1 MPKLIFMP
9 ETADRCQRRGQG
21 CSGVLGRFCLHASGR
36 DLPDL
41 DGCPPPAA
49 PVPAAAGAEGAKEA
63 CRWQRTFIRRSF
75 VQQDRPAG
83 NSLRRTAAMPAA
95 RRLSV
100 VARVYGYPPD
110 HNAGSEWM
118 LHSML
123 RPLAER
129 GHRVEVWL
137 SHPGKSHE
145 PYEIDGVHVV
155 PFQAGIDFVSR
166 ARRADVLVSH
176 YENVPLVAGIAQ
188 DRSIPVAV
196 ICHDNFAGSFHNAA
210 GADLMVYNSQWIRR
224 DGEIFYARYP
234 AEFLP
239 KRSIVVRPPVI
250 AHEYRTRP
258 GDCVTLVNLNSDK
271 GGELFW
277 RIAAWSPE
285 WRFRGVKGAYGEQ
298 VMPPP
303 RLSNCEV
310 VDSVPGHR
318 MREHVYAHARVILMP
333 SLYESWGRVAVE
345 AFASG
350 IPVIAHPTPGLIEAL
365 GEAGIFAY
373 RDDPTA
379 WIDALRSLHDPEVWA
394 LASKRAR
401 ARSEELSAVSDIDL
415 WCRAVEALPPA
426 RTPRSPRRRTV
437 ADLAEAALAGART
450 LRDSTAAPPLARLP
464 ALRRMRKALED
475 RAGVLYAGAGLPR
488 TGAEPD
494 PVRAETDRPLAGA
507 GAARLMDPDHCD
519 KGLHKTGPA
528 HNGAGHTTAAPR
540 HPRTD
545 PVVLQRK
552 DAAS

>member
-1 MPKLIFMP
+1 M
-9 ETADRCQRRGQG
+9 
-21 CSGVLGRFCLHASGR
+21 
-36 DLPDL
+36 
-41 DGCPPPAA
+41 
-49 PVPAAAGAEGAKEA
+49 
-63 CRWQRTFIRRSF
+63 
-75 VQQDRPAG
+75 QQDRAAGGSLPQATEVPAVE
-83 NSLRRTAAMPAA
+83 
-95 RRLSV
+95 RLSV

-123 RPLAER
+123 RPLAKR

-137 SHPGKSHE
+137 SHPGKSHA

-176 YENVPLVAGIAQ
+176 YENVPLVAGIAR

-234 AEFLP
+234 QEFLP
-239 KRSIVVRPPVI
+239 RRSIVVRPPVI

-258 GDCVTLVNLNSDK
+258 GECVTLVNLNGDK

-303 RLSNCEV
+303 RLPNCEV

-350 IPVIAHPTPGLIEAL
+350 IPVIAHPTPGLVEAL

-379 WIDALRSLHDPEVWA
+379 WIDALRSLRDPQAWA
-394 LASKRAR
+394 RASKRAR
-401 ARSEELSAVSDIDL
+401 ARSDELSSASDIDL
-415 WCRAVEALPPA
+415 WCQAVEALPTAHPPQA
-426 RTPRSPRRRTV
+426 LRRRTV
-437 ADLAEAALAGART
+437 TGLADAALMGARA
-450 LRDSTAAPPLARLP
+450 LRDSAGITNLPRLP
-464 ALRRMRKALED
+464 ALRRVKKAFED
-475 RAGVLYAGAGLPR
+475 RAGQLRTRAPRSPRRQGAGPLLP
-488 TGAEPD
+488 GAETVR
-494 PVRAETDRPLAGA
+494 PVE
-507 GAARLMDPDHCD
+507 PDHYD
-519 KGLHKTGPA
+519 KGLQKTGRADGGARHSAPA
-528 HNGAGHTTAAPR
+528 LGHS
-540 HPRTD
+540 RTGL
-545 PVVLQRK
+545 VNSQRK
-552 DAAS
+552 DAMP

>member
-1 MPKLIFMP
+1 MP
-9 ETADRCQRRGQG
+9 T
-21 CSGVLGRFCLHASGR
+21 
-36 DLPDL
+36 
-41 DGCPPPAA
+41 
-49 PVPAAAGAEGAKEA
+49 
-63 CRWQRTFIRRSF
+63 
-75 VQQDRPAG
+75 
-83 NSLRRTAAMPAA
+83 A

-155 PFQAGIDFVSR
+155 PFQAGIDFVAR

-196 ICHDNFAGSFHNAA
+196 ICHDNFASSFHNAA

-239 KRSIVVRPPVI
+239 RRSIVVRPPVI
-250 AHEYRTRP
+250 AHEYRTQP

-285 WRFRGVKGAYGEQ
+285 WRFRGVRGAYGEQ

-303 RLSNCEV
+303 RLPNCEV
-310 VDSVPGHR
+310 VDSVPGHQ
-318 MREHVYAHARVILMP
+318 MREHVYAHARVMLMP
-333 SLYESWGRVAVE
+333 SLYESWGRVAIE

-350 IPVIAHPTPGLIEAL
+350 IPVIAHPTPGLVEAL
-365 GEAGIFAY
+365 GEAGVFAY

-379 WIDALRSLHDPEVWA
+379 WIDALRSLRDPEVWA
-394 LASKRAR
+394 RASRRAR
-401 ARSEELSAVSDIDL
+401 ARSKELSAAGDIDL
-415 WCRAVEALPPA
+415 WCQAVEALDAERPV
-426 RTPRSPRRRTV
+426 RGPRKRTV
-437 ADLAEAALAGART
+437 ADLADAALTGARS
-450 LRDSTAAPPLARLP
+450 LRDSAATTNLPRLP
-464 ALRRMRKALED
+464 TLRRVRKALED
-475 RAGVLYAGAGLPR
+475 RAEALRAGLGQSPTR
-488 TGAEPD
+488 PGTGPTPTAAD
-494 PVRAETDRPLAGA
+494 TARPVG
-507 GAARLMDPDHCD
+507 PDHYD
-519 KGLHKTGPA
+519 KGLHKAGCVGGNALRRITAP
-528 HNGAGHTTAAPR
+528 GHTQA
-540 HPRTD
+540 D
-545 PVVLQRK
+545 LFGLQRK
-552 DAAS
+552 DVTP